1 MHPIVAWGTV
11 ISHPLGHCAKAGTL
25 QPEIKKHQQ
34 ILAISIHVGGSKPMD
49 SQKSRSTQMY
59 VHE

>member
-25 QPEIKKHQQ
+25 QPEIKKHPADTHYLYPCWRQQ
-34 ILAISIHVGGSKPMD
+34 THGLTEVQVYPDVCS
-49 SQKSRSTQMY
+49 
-59 VHE
+59 